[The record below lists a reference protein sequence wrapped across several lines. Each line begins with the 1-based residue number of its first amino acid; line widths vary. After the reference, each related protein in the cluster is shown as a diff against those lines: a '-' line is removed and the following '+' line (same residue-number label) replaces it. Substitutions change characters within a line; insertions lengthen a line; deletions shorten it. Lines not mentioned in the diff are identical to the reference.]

1 MLEEKK
7 VSTLQVSKWIK
18 IPLLVDA
25 NEMRALVEQ
34 LPDFKIYD
42 VQRVTASQEGIYAP
56 SFFLESYES
65 YITCLKQGEV
75 PNPADF
81 RAIFS
86 AVWSVTDKALVSIP
100 AQQGRRLLKAAE
112 PSVQTQI
119 NQIRYA
125 PEEKV
130 FRTQVFSSD
139 SISWGLQIGFPHLY
153 MNPTT
158 YEASKTRDF
167 PNMALFM
174 AIQRWIRQAT
184 VPTPFLIEGERINSP
199 IRLGK
204 ECFRWISDHPQLKAC
219 GIGIDYR

>member
-1 MLEEKK
+1 MQELIELIPAFK
-7 VSTLQVSKWIK
+7 V
-18 IPLLVDA
+18 
-25 NEMRALVEQ
+25 
-34 LPDFKIYD
+34 YD
-42 VQRVTASQEGIYAP
+42 VQRVTASDEGIYAP
-56 SFFLESYES
+56 AFFLEKYES
-65 YITCLKQGEV
+65 YIACLKKGEI

-81 RAIFS
+81 RSLFS

-100 AQQGRRLLKAAE
+100 AQEGRRLLKAAE

-125 PEEKV
+125 PEERV

-153 MNPTT
+153 MDPNT
-158 YEASKTRDF
+158 YEATKTRDF

-204 ECFRWISDHPQLKAC
+204 ECFRWIDVHPQLKAC
-219 GIGIDYR
+219 GIEIDRR